1 MHTHTHTRMQ
11 PNSTRKDRDDINA
24 AWAFKISMKG
34 AHELIVVVVVVVFLP
49 FDSAFD
55 KLEQSA
61 AFEQGRNVA
70 GTAD

>member
-1 MHTHTHTRMQ
+1 MQ

-24 AWAFKISMKG
+24 AWAFTISMKG
-34 AHELIVVVVVVVFLP
+34 ALELIVVVVVVFLP

>member
-1 MHTHTHTRMQ
+1 MQ

-34 AHELIVVVVVVVFLP
+34 ALELIVVVVVFLP
-49 FDSAFD
+49 FESAFD